1 MTLAELIL
9 AHQEMGL
16 GPHDE
21 VLIGYDAD
29 GDGVEP
35 YSIVAIDQGYLVIQP
50 VDGED

>member
-9 AHQEMGL
+9 AHQDMGL

-21 VLIGYDAD
+21 VLIGYDAS

-35 YSIVAIDQGYLVIQP
+35 FAIIAIDKGYLVIQP
-50 VDGED
+50 VMEKE